1 LLVLLSDIAV
11 MRLDKFV
18 CKSTSL
24 SRKEAIQAI
33 HNERVLVNG
42 IAIVDEIA
50 QVHENNHIILD
61 GKHLVPRPFR
71 YLLLHKP
78 GNCLSANICEPSKS
92 SKYPSVFDVLNIDK
106 SSELH
111 LVGRLDA
118 DTTGLLL
125 ATDDGRWSFTITS
138 PNSDCSKVYRV
149 GLIKPLGPEVA
160 DKFLAGILLQGEREL
175 TLPAKL
181 EIIAPKEVLLTLTQ
195 GKFHQVKR
203 MFAAVGN
210 KVISLHREKIGA
222 ISLDVPQGQWRAL
235 TEAEIRAMG

>member
-1 LLVLLSDIAV
+1 

-18 CKSTSL
+18 CKSTPL
-24 SRKEAIQAI
+24 SRTEAVQAI
-33 HNERVLVNG
+33 HHERVLVNG
-42 IAIVDEIA
+42 VAILDEAA

-78 GNCLSANICEPSKS
+78 ANCLSANISEPGKS
-92 SKYPSVFDVLNIDK
+92 TKYPSVFDVLNIDN

-149 GLIKPLGPEVA
+149 GLAKPLGPEVA
-160 DKFLAGILLQGEREL
+160 DTFLAGILLQGEREL

-181 EIIAPKEVLLTLTQ
+181 EIIAPTQVLLTLTQ

-210 KVISLHREKIGA
+210 KVVSLHREKIGA
-222 ISLDVPQGQWRAL
+222 ISLDVPQGQWREL
-235 TEAEIRAMG
+235 TEAEVNAMG

>member
-1 LLVLLSDIAV
+1 
-11 MRLDKFV
+11 
-18 CKSTSL
+18 
-24 SRKEAIQAI
+24 
-33 HNERVLVNG
+33 
-42 IAIVDEIA
+42 
-50 QVHENNHIILD
+50 
-61 GKHLVPRPFR
+61 
-71 YLLLHKP
+71 
-78 GNCLSANICEPSKS
+78 
-92 SKYPSVFDVLNIDK
+92 VFDVLSIDN

-149 GLIKPLGPEVA
+149 GLAKPLGVEVA
-160 DKFLAGILLQGEREL
+160 DTFLAGILLQGEREL

-181 EIIAPKEVLLTLTQ
+181 EIITPTQVLLTLTQ

-210 KVISLHREKIGA
+210 KVVSLHREKIGA
-222 ISLDVPQGQWRAL
+222 ISLDVPQGQWREL
-235 TEAEIRAMG
+235 TEAEVNAMG

>member
-1 LLVLLSDIAV
+1 
-11 MRLDKFV
+11 MRLDKFI

-24 SRKEAIQAI
+24 SRKEAVQAI
-33 HNERVLVNG
+33 HNERLLVNG
-42 IAIVDEIA
+42 VAILDEAA

-61 GKHLVPRPFR
+61 GQHLTPRPFR

-78 GNCLSANICEPSKS
+78 ANCLSANISEPSKS
-92 SKYPSVFDVLNIDK
+92 TKYPSVFDVLNIDN

-149 GLIKPLGPEVA
+149 GLAKPLEAEVA
-160 DKFLAGILLQGEREL
+160 DTFLAGILLQGEREL

-181 EIIAPKEVLLTLTQ
+181 EVISPNQVLLTLTQ

-210 KVISLHREKIGA
+210 KVVSLHREKIGA
-222 ISLDVPQGQWRAL
+222 ISLDVPQGQWRELA
-235 TEAEIRAMG
+235 EAEVNAMG

>member
-1 LLVLLSDIAV
+1 
-11 MRLDKFV
+11 MRLDKFI

-24 SRKEAIQAI
+24 SRKEAAQAI
-33 HNERVLVNG
+33 HSERLLVNG
-42 IAIVDEIA
+42 VAILDEAA

-61 GKHLVPRPFR
+61 GKHLTPRPFR

-78 GNCLSANICEPSKS
+78 ANCLSANISEPSKS
-92 SKYPSVFDVLNIDK
+92 TKYPSVFDVLNIDN

-149 GLIKPLGPEVA
+149 GLAKPLEAEVA

-181 EIIAPKEVLLTLTQ
+181 EVISPNQVLLTLTQ

-210 KVISLHREKIGA
+210 KVVSLHREKIGA
-222 ISLDVPQGQWRAL
+222 ISLDVPQGQWRVL
-235 TEAEIRAMG
+235 TEAEVNAMG